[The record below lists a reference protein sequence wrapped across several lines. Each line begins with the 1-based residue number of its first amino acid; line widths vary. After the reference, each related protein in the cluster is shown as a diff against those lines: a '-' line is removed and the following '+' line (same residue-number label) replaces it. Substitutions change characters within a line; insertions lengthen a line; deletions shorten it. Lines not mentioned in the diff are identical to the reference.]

1 MDLMFQILEQE
12 KPNQR
17 EVIKIPADV
26 LQMYIPKEYTPREKV
41 EYKAKKVKSE
51 PEMSKADIRIIEDI
65 HAMKDAQRKR
75 LMKYIEA
82 LKQIEALE
90 DME

>member
-1 MDLMFQILEQE
+1 MKKTLKQISKTVWKRLIRFE
-12 KPNQR
+12 
-17 EVIKIPADV
+17 
-26 LQMYIPKEYTPREKV
+26 
-41 EYKAKKVKSE
+41 
-51 PEMSKADIRIIEDI
+51 KADIASAKVDSENAEVDIRILEDI
-65 HAMKDAQRKR
+65 HSMKDTQRKR